1 MPSLYKPLKG
11 DQVVERNTEVL
22 AVRRPAGTRVAAP
35 RTPAEAVAAAY
46 AEAEAILSAARAE
59 AGELKE
65 KARQEGFAEGHRQGL
80 EAARRETEELR
91 AQARRMLAEAEAVR
105 RENLERLTEEVID
118 LALDIAAR
126 VVARQ
131 IAVDRETVLGIARE
145 ALPLVKDRERI
156 NLFAHPSEVPL
167 LRKNQ
172 QELLA
177 LLPERT
183 VLSIVPDPQVQPGEC
198 RVETERGVVD
208 AGLAARFEAVARAL
222 RGAGEA
228 G

>member
-1 MPSLYKPLKG
+1 MPSLYRILKG
-11 DQVVERNTEVL
+11 DEVVERNTELL
-22 AVRRPAGTRVAAP
+22 AVRRPAGSGAAS
-35 RTPAEAVAAAY
+35 RTPAEVLASAR
-46 AEAEAILSAARAE
+46 AEAEAILAAARNE
-59 AGELKE
+59 AGQIRE

-91 AQARRMLAEAEAVR
+91 LQARRMLAEAEAVR
-105 RENLERLTEEVID
+105 RENLEGLTGEVID

-131 IAVDRETVLGIARE
+131 ITVDRETVLAIARE
-145 ALPLVKDRERI
+145 ALQLVKDRERI

-167 LRKNQ
+167 LRERQ

-177 LLPERT
+177 LLPERA
-183 VLSIVPDPQVQPGEC
+183 VLSIVPDPQVRPGEC

-222 RGAGEA
+222 KGAGEEA
-228 G
+228 